1 MYFGTLNEISK
12 VFNIFHTVFSY
23 WRIPKF
29 LLKTSNNSLNNPEI
43 NYNQLDCIIVR
54 FSGNLHLHEIVS
66 LFFAINDVLLYLCCI
81 HFLAHALKDIFLNN
95 KRRGTTL
102 ITNFHLL
109 LHVIT
114 YRRLYVINGSC
125 LRRIFSVLLKTF
137 AKTGMK
143 AWCQLFSK
151 NVSTGQ

>member
-1 MYFGTLNEISK
+1 MNTHIFVTISQK
-12 VFNIFHTVFSY
+12 QTTIINSIV
-23 WRIPKF
+23 
-29 LLKTSNNSLNNPEI
+29 LLF
-43 NYNQLDCIIVR
+43 C

-66 LFFAINDVLLYLCCI
+66 IFFAINDVFVLVLYT
-81 HFLAHALKDIFLNN
+81 FLAHALKDIFVNN

-102 ITNFHLL
+102 ITNFHLI

-125 LRRIFSVLLKTF
+125 LRRIFSVLLETL

-143 AWCQLFSK
+143 A
-151 NVSTGQ
+151 